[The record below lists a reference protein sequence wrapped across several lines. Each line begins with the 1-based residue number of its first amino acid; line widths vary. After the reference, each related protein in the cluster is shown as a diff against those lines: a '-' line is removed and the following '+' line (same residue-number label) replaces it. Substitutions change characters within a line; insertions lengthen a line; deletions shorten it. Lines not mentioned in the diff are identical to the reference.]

1 MKTFNNRPMTFY
13 ESLHFCGCPSCRVE
27 ISERVKSEPALKPD
41 FVAYLKATYP
51 KTGDLLDA

>member
-13 ESLHFCGCPSCRVE
+13 ESLHWCGCASCQAD
-27 ISERVKSEPALKPD
+27 IKERVAIGPALKPD
-41 FVAYLKATYP
+41 LVAYIKATYP